1 MRVQTGNQTALPFLQ
16 ETLVLRWERLEYRFL
31 PMSAYQALV
40 LPRVR
45 FGEPP
50 RTGLQVAQRYRI
62 SQMSMGE

>member
-1 MRVQTGNQTALPFLQ
+1 LPFLQ
-16 ETLVLRWERLEYRFL
+16 ETLVCYGERLEYRFL

-50 RTGLQVAQRYRI
+50 RIGLQVAQLYPV
-62 SQMSMGE
+62 SQASMGE